1 MEIKTKD
8 KLLLKGRFGAIK
20 KIEAMYQMISK
31 KLYVKGSDL
40 SDLESIPCEITQQCR
55 SDALEFE
62 RRQAQAMADAQR
74 MRNRMI

>member
-31 KLYVKGSDL
+31 KLYIKGSDL

-55 SDALEFE
+55 SDALAFE